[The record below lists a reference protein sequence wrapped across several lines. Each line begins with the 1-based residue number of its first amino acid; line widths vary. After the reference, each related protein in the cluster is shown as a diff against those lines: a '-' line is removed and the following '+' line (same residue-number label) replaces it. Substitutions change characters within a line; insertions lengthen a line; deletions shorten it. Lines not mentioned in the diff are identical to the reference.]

1 MSTPLPLSGGA
12 VDATAAAAAALPD
25 VTPPLPAT
33 EEDGGDE
40 EEDEVGLVGG
50 DGAGSVVDISGVVA
64 VAAVVVTM

>member
-12 VDATAAAAAALPD
+12 VDAAAAALPD